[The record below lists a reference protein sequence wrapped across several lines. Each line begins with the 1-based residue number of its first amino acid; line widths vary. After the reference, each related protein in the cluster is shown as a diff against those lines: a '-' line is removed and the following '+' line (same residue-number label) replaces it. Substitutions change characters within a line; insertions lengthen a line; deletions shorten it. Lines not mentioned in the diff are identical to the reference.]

1 MKKWMA
7 KTAVTLGAAGLIV
20 GSGLAL
26 WNPQSTKA
34 ERAQIEEGT
43 GIEIRNGV
51 DVYGNGNS
59 MILVD
64 STQEGETSTYFSV
77 YWDKNA
83 NGVID
88 EGEEAV
94 EYNGSDRILVNGR
107 NSIYGARDQVVDHP
121 IRITILSGT
130 YNQVYGAYN
139 CEVTGEKETPAVTMD
154 VRDAVFTGA
163 LYGQQSCDL
172 KGDLSVT
179 LTDTNTKNSTW
190 IASYGGTV
198 DGNVYSTQK
207 NCGMNAMTDVDGGQV
222 TGDVFV
228 HQTGGS
234 ANGNRIGLSDNARVD
249 GMLNV
254 TIEGQQIPEIETG
267 ELTRQPVSVNG
278 FLQAVYGS
286 SQIAGGAKIRIS
298 DVSLSSGTQS
308 IVRGA
313 TIDKKTEIQVKD
325 SRFASPVYGINGGT
339 SEDLSVTFENCTG
352 TYLNM
357 AYNNTVTGSMDIQGT
372 NLDFSGQ
379 IIGSYRMAV
388 GEENHVTLSAVTGA
402 TIYGTTGS
410 VNGGN
415 LDIRMR
421 DVVLP
426 ENGNQIE
433 GANSTSVAGDLSVS
447 MERIHASG
455 RYLCGIYESRVGG
468 KASSGM
474 GEIYD
479 AASVDGV
486 RNSNIGGTLDVEI
499 GRACGVSGGA
509 SIHGFQGAGEIGG
522 DTQFRLHDLSNVS
535 MAGAAA
541 GTHQYRGK
549 VDVLMSDISKAQ
561 AVSSAWCYTLR
572 NGPSVEENVTV
583 DLAGIRVDRIVGLGG
598 VNGGQVD
605 IGGKAAVTMKDCKAA
620 VNMYGAGFVS
630 TDCGLQLEISG
641 FETPA
646 WYGLYGVSA
655 VDGAVLHVKAGSVT
669 QEVYGCYNNSES
681 YKIPKVDITM
691 DGCTFG
697 TRGKTMKWTDTV
709 YTKTKIRTHVSNY
722 TSSYTALKVSLN
734 DYSRQGNNILRM
746 DGCTTIYY
754 VSGDYTFEK
763 MPGYVSEN
771 LPDIELR
778 GNYIYKV
785 AKGVTLSTST
795 LSFDGSSRTELVIE
809 DGAAVETEKVDMN
822 YSTNL
827 VLEGTLKFAGLT
839 MSGSNNIFMRGG
851 EVEYTCSPANVVDLM
866 STVNSI
872 TYYPVSCRQNFP
884 EKPEAA
890 VSLGNVATCKSYP
903 EENYQLVS
911 SGSSRRYC
919 GISDATGYH
928 GVREYRI
935 VGEDGQEIA
944 AAKSTGSS
952 STTLNYLMP
961 AQPVYIDFELEPK
974 QIELEQKFEMPVAE
988 FGATYTEDSPVFD
1001 LNSIYRKNDA
1011 VYGEPVYS
1019 LGTEDGQNNVLPEG
1033 LTIED
1038 GKIIGTP
1045 TEKVTDMQVTFC
1057 VQGKNTSKA
1066 YITMKMTVADTGTES
1081 AVIRPD
1087 IEINTNARQIVLHGH
1102 SVRIRETDDGQIVI
1116 TDVETEDE
1124 LARGDYSQYAIY
1136 GYYKEPVTSNL
1147 SIYMESGTVAEV
1159 CGAYGVTGEYRND
1172 RDNLINVRLT
1182 ETASVTN
1189 LRGAQSCALYNTY
1202 VLMDIDGGSVTGTLY
1217 GTDGGSVDGAVQ
1229 VTVSGGTVY
1238 RLQSAYGTTVT
1249 QGEGVDYAIATYV
1262 NGGTVSYLRDT
1273 YNAKTTGVALLW
1285 VDENAVVTSRMTSV
1299 SAGCHTKF
1307 ERISGKTTMYGNYEY
1322 KDDSVL
1328 SFMDTEET
1336 LTLGSGAKLTVPA
1349 GMVFERDVTYS
1360 AGSIMDVSGTWN
1372 CKSLTSAVNSGSLWI
1387 RSGAKVHADSMVLK
1401 YLTVYNEGTLEA
1413 DKYTGSTIAAR
1424 LFMNKGAH
1432 ADLGKQ
1438 ETPAGIY
1445 YEIDWESDLAGT
1457 TLSSYAN
1464 VPSYTV
1470 DGQTKYYQRAG
1481 ENCVLQA
1488 TRVSGTQ
1495 AEVTINDEEPFVL
1508 SSGSTTTW
1516 NISFTG
1522 KYEPMHVSVHYE
1534 PVKAITLTNSESE
1547 VTGAYGQVYSEGLPM
1562 FDTADLEIRGDY
1574 RPAYGSDV
1582 TIEVDEDTLPQGMAY
1597 QNGKLTGT
1605 LDNYRGE
1612 NRDVVFTVTGRN
1624 GTQTQYVLH
1633 VTVLAHEHRWSE
1645 PESNVDEKG
1654 DTWSIRHCVIC
1665 NDEDRELTATATPV
1679 PTQTPTQAPSETPEI
1694 TPSAEPSET
1703 PEVTPSAEPG
1713 GTPEVTP
1720 SAEPSETPEVKPS
1733 AVPGQTPG
1741 AQPSTAPSPA
1751 PQQGGS
1757 NPAPQPG
1764 DMTPGTTNAEQ
1775 NVITVGGVIYTV
1787 SAEDAVTV
1795 TGVDGK
1801 KVKAKSLKIV
1811 DKVTINGNTYKVT
1824 AIGKNAFAKAKK
1836 LKKLTVK
1843 ATGLTSVHKTAF
1855 KKCPK
1860 KLVIRVPKKQKKA
1873 YIKLF
1878 KKTKRKVK

>member
-34 ERAQIEEGT
+34 ERAQIKEGT
-43 GIEIRNGV
+43 GIEIRSGV
-51 DVYGNGNS
+51 NVYGNGNS

-94 EYNGSDRILVNGR
+94 EYKGSDRILMNGR
-107 NSIYGARDQVVDHP
+107 NSIYGAYNQVVDHP

-130 YNQVYGAYN
+130 YNQVCGAYN
-139 CEVTGEKETPAVTMD
+139 CEVTGEEDTPAVTMD
-154 VRDAVFTGA
+154 VRDAVIKGT

-207 NCGMNAMTDVDGGQV
+207 KCGMNAMTDVDGGQV

-234 ANGNRIGLSDNARVD
+234 VNGNRIGLSDNAGVD
-249 GMLNV
+249 GMLNI

-278 FLQAVYGS
+278 SLQAVYGS
-286 SQIAGGAKIRIS
+286 SRIAGGAKIRIS
-298 DVSLSSGTQS
+298 DVSLGSGTQYL
-308 IVRGA
+308 VRGA
-313 TIDKKTEIQVKD
+313 TIDKKTEILVKD
-325 SRFASPVYGINGGT
+325 SRFAGTVHGINGGST
-339 SEDLSVTFENCTG
+339 EDVSVTFENCTG
-352 TYLNM
+352 TYLHM
-357 AYNNTVTGSMDIQGT
+357 AYNNASTGSMDLQGT
-372 NLDFSGQ
+372 DLDFSGT
-379 IIGSYRMAV
+379 IIGASGLAV
-388 GEENHVTLSAVTGA
+388 SKDNHVSMSAVTGA
-402 TIYGTTGS
+402 TIYGASGS
-410 VNGGN
+410 MNEENLDVRFSDVVITENGG
-415 LDIRMR
+415 M
-421 DVVLP
+421 V
-426 ENGNQIE
+426 E
-433 GANSTSVAGDLSVS
+433 GTSGTTVAGDLSVS

-455 RYLCGIYESRVGG
+455 KDLCGIYESRVGG
-468 KASSGM
+468 DASFTLS
-474 GEIYD
+474 EIYD
-479 AASVDGV
+479 AVNVDGV
-486 RNSNIGGTLDVEI
+486 KNTNIGENLDVEI
-499 GRACGVSGGA
+499 GRVCGA
-509 SIHGFQGAGEIGG
+509 SRSANIYGFQGTGEIGG

-535 MAGAAA
+535 KVGASY
-541 GTHQYRGK
+541 GKQQYGGI
-549 VDVLMSDISKAQ
+549 VDVRMSDVSKTD
-561 AVSSAWCYTLR
+561 AVSSTDCYTLR
-572 NGPSVEENVTV
+572 DGATVEENVTV
-583 DLAGIRVDRIVGLGG
+583 NVAGIRMDRIVGLGG
-598 VNGGQVD
+598 FNGGQVD
-605 IGGKAAVTMKDCKAA
+605 VGGKTVITMKDCEAA
-620 VNMYGAGFVS
+620 ADMYGACRLS
-630 TDCGLQLEISG
+630 TDRGVQLEISG

-655 VDGAVLHVKAGSVT
+655 VDGAVLHVKDGTVT
-669 QEVYGCYNNSES
+669 QSVYGCLNNSQS

-691 DGCTFG
+691 EGCTLG
-697 TRGKTMKWTDTV
+697 TSDTTLNWTDMT
-709 YTKTKIRTHVSNY
+709 YTEAEIRTHVSDY
-722 TSSYTALKVSLN
+722 TARYTALNVKQN
-734 DYSRQGNNILRM
+734 DYSKQGNNILRM
-746 DGCTTIYY
+746 DSDTTKYY
-754 VSGDYTFEK
+754 VYGDYTFEK
-763 MPGYVSEN
+763 MPAYVSET

-778 GNYIYKV
+778 GDYIYRV

-795 LSFDGSSRTELVIE
+795 LCFDRTSTTEFVIE

-822 YSTNL
+822 YQTNL
-827 VLEGTLKFAGLT
+827 VLEGTLKLAGMT
-839 MSGSNNIFMRGG
+839 KSGYNNIFMRGG
-851 EVEYTCSPANVVDLM
+851 AVEYTCSPANVVDLM

-872 TYYPVSCRQNFP
+872 AYYPVSYRQNFP
-884 EKPEAA
+884 EKPETTAFF
-890 VSLGNVATCKSYP
+890 GNSAMCKSYP

-919 GISDATGYH
+919 SISDVTGYR

-935 VGEDGQEIA
+935 VGEDGQEITA
-944 AAKSTGSS
+944 TKSTGS

-961 AQPVYIDFELEPK
+961 AQPVCIEFELDPK
-974 QIELEQKFEMPVAE
+974 QIGLEQKFEMPVAE
-988 FGATYTEDSPVFD
+988 LGATYTKDSPVYD

-1011 VYGEPVYS
+1011 VYGEPVYI

-1033 LTIED
+1033 LTLED

-1045 TEKVTDMQVTFC
+1045 TEKVTDMEVTFC

-1066 YITMKMTVADTGTES
+1066 YITMKMTVADTGTDS

-1087 IEINTNARQIVLHGH
+1087 IDIITSSKRIVLHGH
-1102 SVRIRETDDGQIVI
+1102 SVWIQETDDGQIAI
-1116 TDVETEDE
+1116 TDVETGDE
-1124 LARGDYSQYAIY
+1124 LARGDYSKYAIY
-1136 GYYKEPVTSNL
+1136 GYYQEPVTSDI

-1159 CGAYGVTGEYRND
+1159 CGAYGVTGEYRTGGS
-1172 RDNLINVRLT
+1172 NLINVRLR

-1202 VLMDIDGGSVTGTLY
+1202 VLVDIEGGSVTGTMY

-1249 QGEGVDYAIATYV
+1249 QGEELDYAIATYV
-1262 NGGTVSYLRDT
+1262 DGGTVSYLQDT
-1273 YNAKTTGVALLW
+1273 YNAKTTGVALLR

-1299 SAGCHTKF
+1299 SGCHTKF

-1322 KDDSVL
+1322 KDDSAL
-1328 SFMDTEET
+1328 SFMDTEEV
-1336 LTLGSGAKLTVPA
+1336 LTLGSGATLTVPA
-1349 GMVFERDVTYS
+1349 GMVFDRDITYS
-1360 AGSIMDVSGTWN
+1360 VGSIMDVSGTWN

-1387 RSGAKVHADSMVLK
+1387 RSGAKVHADSMVLE
-1401 YLTVYNEGTLEA
+1401 YLTVYNEGTLKA
-1413 DKYTGSTIAAR
+1413 DEYTGSTIAAR
-1424 LFMNKGAH
+1424 LFMNKGAN

-1438 ETPAGIY
+1438 ETPTGIY

-1457 TLSSYAN
+1457 TISSDTN

-1481 ENCVLQA
+1481 ANCVLLA
-1488 TRVSGTQ
+1488 SRVSGAQ
-1495 AEVTINDEEPFVL
+1495 AEVTINDEEPFEL
-1508 SSGSTTTW
+1508 SSGSTNTW

-1534 PVKAITLTNSESE
+1534 PVKAITLTTSESE

-1562 FDTADLEIRGDY
+1562 FDAADLEIRGDY

-1612 NRDVVFTVTGRN
+1612 NKDVVFTVTGRN

-1654 DTWSIRHCVIC
+1654 DTWSIRHCEIC
-1665 NDEDRELTATATPV
+1665 NDEDRKLTATATPV
-1679 PTQTPTQAPSETPEI
+1679 PTQTPSETPEI

-1703 PEVTPSAEPG
+1703 PEVTPSAEPCE
-1713 GTPEVTP
+1713 TPEVT
-1720 SAEPSETPEVKPS
+1720 PS

-1741 AQPSTAPSPA
+1741 AQPSTAPSPD
-1751 PQQGGS
+1751 PQQQGGS

-1764 DMTPGTTNAEQ
+1764 DTTPGKTDAEQ

-1801 KVKAKSLKIV
+1801 KAKAKSLKIV

-1878 KKTKRKVK
+1878 RKAKRKVK